1 MKKLL
6 FLSLIIATT
15 AVQSQSNN
23 TVEVEEALNWMQGKM
38 QTFVY
43 SQNSNKSSKSSLDYT
58 YELKYNATNC
68 SVILTENGN
77 SSKKDT
83 KEKKIY
89 KFLLSDIKNIDLEDH
104 QLVIKTNNS
113 HKLIKV
119 AHSGSHNGV
128 HKDEINTLNIRFTSL
143 GDIEGQPERFIKAFT
158 AATTMC
164 GGMKKEKY

>member
-1 MKKLL
+1 MKYIL
-6 FLSLIIATT
+6 FLLLIIAGTT
-15 AVQSQSNN
+15 VQSQSSN
-23 TVEVEEALNWMQGKM
+23 TVEIEEALNWMQGKM

-43 SQNSNKSSKSSLDYT
+43 NQNSDKATKSSREYT
-58 YELKYNATNC
+58 YELKYNAANC
-68 SVILTENGN
+68 SVILTENSN
-77 SSKKDT
+77 ISKKED

-89 KFLLSDIKNIDLEDH
+89 KFLLSDIKSIDLEEH
-104 QLVIKTNNS
+104 QFVLKTNNS

-128 HKDEINTLNIRFTSL
+128 HKDEINTLNIKFTSL